1 MSNVVDVDFANAVRM
16 AANGTGDALA
26 KILKSDAPIGRAERE
41 MLADLVRGGFKPL
54 PGKRPSMPFS
64 EQRRIAVDY
73 IERLEAGEASDAI
86 LADMTQR
93 HGIKRSTILGWVA
106 EIRKVEQQS
115 PYTRDQIRADIKR
128 SI

>member
-1 MSNVVDVDFANAVRM
+1 
-16 AANGTGDALA
+16 
-26 KILKSDAPIGRAERE
+26 
-41 MLADLVRGGFKPL
+41 
-54 PGKRPSMPFS
+54 MPFS

-73 IERLEAGEASDAI
+73 IERLEAGEASDAV